1 MLKAKLGF
9 LLSMILSGSI
19 GLFVKFIPMTSGQI
33 ALVRGLSGGI
43 FLLVCLFVFGKGI
56 SLGAIKKNLPF
67 LLISGSAIGFNW
79 MLLFEAYNYTSIA
92 TATICYY
99 FAPVIII
106 FVSPFFLKE
115 RLNAVKIICVL
126 AAMTGIVFVSGIA
139 NGGSIIGVL
148 LGLSAAVFYA
158 TVVIS
163 NKKLKGIS
171 GMESGFVQL
180 IVSAAVMS
188 IYLLFTD
195 SFTFAPLDTKETL
208 LLVTVG
214 LVHTGILYLLYFTC
228 IQKLTAETAAVFSY
242 IDPVLAIVFSAI
254 FLKEGMSILQI
265 IGGILVIG
273 AAFVNEIYALR
284 KQVLQ
289 K

>member
-9 LLSMILSGSI
+9 LFSMILAGSI
-19 GLFVKFIPMTSGQI
+19 GLFVKAIPFTSGQI

-43 FLLVCLFVFGKGI
+43 FLLFCLLISGKGI
-56 SLGAIKKNLPF
+56 SFKAIKKNLPF
-67 LLISGSAIGFNW
+67 LLLSGSAIGFNW
-79 MLLFEAYNYTSIA
+79 MLLFEAYNYTSVA

-106 FVSPFFLKE
+106 FVSPFLLKE
-115 RLNAVKIICVL
+115 RLSLVKILCVL
-126 AAMTGIVFVSGIA
+126 AAMLGIVFVSGT
-139 NGGSIIGVL
+139 GEKGSITGVL

-163 NKKLKGIS
+163 NKKLCDIS

-180 IVSAAVMS
+180 IISAVIMS

-195 SFTFAPLDTKETL
+195 SFTFALLNTKEIL
-208 LLVTVG
+208 LLITVG

-228 IQKLTAETAAVFSY
+228 IQKLSAQTAAVFSY
-242 IDPVLAIVFSAI
+242 IDPVLAIVFSAV
-254 FLKEGMSILQI
+254 FLNEGMTLLQAA
-265 IGGILVIG
+265 GGVLVIG
-273 AAFVNEIYALR
+273 AAFVNEMYSV
-284 KQVLQ
+284 KKEVLQ